1 MTIHHDIALAL
12 AVLLVIACVVMLVL
26 IRGGATPETKDI
38 VKDIIGF
45 ATTIA
50 VATFAHA
57 QGVKSGAAAAMRTNG
72 NGHSDGGK

>member
-12 AVLLVIACVVMLVL
+12 AVLLVVACIVSKQC
-26 IRGGATPETKDI
+26 GATGEI
-38 VKDIIGF
+38 KDIINF

-57 QGVKSGAAAAMRTNG
+57 QGARGAMIRKTDPPE
-72 NGHSDGGK
+72 HTEKP